1 MIHPHAN
8 ELAEFTDSQLEQKIL
23 KLNHMYFMTQ
33 DENVRHQM
41 ILLLDGYKLELEARR
56 AAAKRKADEE
66 AGDNPLDDLINVS

>member
-1 MIHPHAN
+1 MIHPHEHEIKN
-8 ELAEFTDSQLEQKIL
+8 YTDAQLEQKLL

-56 AAAKRKADEE
+56 AKAKLQAEQE
-66 AGDNPLDDLINVS
+66 SGDNPLDDLINIS